1 MNDIIIFIS
10 PFIFTVLL
18 MPFFISK
25 LKSFSFGQQ
34 IRKEGPES
42 HYSKEGVPTMGGAL
56 ILAIVLISILIFLD
70 LSIEIMILLLVIIT
84 NGLLGFID
92 DFLNIKGSESLGLT
106 AKTKFLI
113 QLIIGLMIGILLFYY
128 NITDLYIPFTAN
140 SVNLGYFVIPFSLLL
155 IPATSNAVN
164 LSDGLDGLAGG
175 LFIIS
180 CLAFIPILYI
190 LGFGK
195 LIMTLVIII
204 SSCLGFLWYNVNPAQ
219 IFMGDTG
226 SLFLGSY
233 LAIIA
238 LLTGTSLY
246 LLFIGGIYVI
256 VTLSV
261 ILQVSYFKIT
271 NGKRIFKMAP
281 IHHHFEL
288 SGWPEVKVTMR
299 FIILQTLFSGIGIIA
314 SFPLI

>member
-1 MNDIIIFIS
+1 MNQIIIFIS
-10 PFIFTVLL
+10 PFLFTVLL
-18 MPFFISK
+18 MPIFIDK

-42 HYSKEGVPTMGGAL
+42 HYSKEGIPTMGGAL
-56 ILAIVLISILIFLD
+56 ILAIVLISIFIFLD
-70 LSIEIMILLLVIIT
+70 LSIEIILVLLVIIT
-84 NGLLGFID
+84 SGLLGFID
-92 DFLNIKGSESLGLT
+92 DVLNIKGAESLGLT

-113 QLIIGLMIGILLFYY
+113 QLIIGLIIGVLLFYY

-140 SVNLGYFVIPFSLLL
+140 SFNLGYLVIPFSLLL

-175 LFIIS
+175 LFTIS

-190 LGFGK
+190 LGLEQ
-195 LIMTLVIII
+195 LILLLVIII

-226 SLFLGSY
+226 SLFLGSF
-233 LAIIA
+233 LAILA

-246 LLFIGGIYVI
+246 LLFFGGIFVV

-261 ILQVSYFKIT
+261 ILQVSYFKISGG
-271 NGKRIFKMAP
+271 NRVFKMAP

-299 FIILQTLFSGIGIIA
+299 FIILQILFSGVGIIA
-314 SFPLI
+314 SLPLI

>member
-1 MNDIIIFIS
+1 MNQIIIFIS
-10 PFIFTVLL
+10 PFLFTVLL
-18 MPFFISK
+18 MPIFIDK

-34 IRKEGPES
+34 IRKEGPEN
-42 HYSKEGVPTMGGAL
+42 HYSKEGIPTMGGAL
-56 ILAIVLISILIFLD
+56 ILAIVLISIFIFLD
-70 LSIEIMILLLVIIT
+70 LSIEIVLVLLVIIT
-84 NGLLGFID
+84 SGLLGFID
-92 DFLNIKGSESLGLT
+92 DILNIKGAESLGLT

-113 QLIIGLMIGILLFYY
+113 QLIIGLIIGVLLFYY

-140 SVNLGYFVIPFSLLL
+140 SLNLGYLVIPFSLLL

-164 LSDGLDGLAGG
+164 LSDGLDGLAGS
-175 LFIIS
+175 LFTIS

-190 LGFGK
+190 LGFNQII
-195 LIMTLVIII
+195 LLLVITI
-204 SSCLGFLWYNVNPAQ
+204 SSCLGFLWYNANPAQ

-226 SLFLGSY
+226 SLFLGSF

-246 LLFIGGIYVI
+246 LLFLGGIFVI

-261 ILQVSYFKIT
+261 ILQVSYFKISG
-271 NGKRIFKMAP
+271 GKRIFKMAP

-299 FIILQTLFSGIGIIA
+299 FIILQILFSGVGIIA
-314 SFPLI
+314 SLPLI

>member
-1 MNDIIIFIS
+1 MNQIIIFIS
-10 PFIFTVLL
+10 PFLFTVLL
-18 MPFFISK
+18 MPIFIDK

-42 HYSKEGVPTMGGAL
+42 HYSKEGIPTMGGAL
-56 ILAIVLISILIFLD
+56 ILAIVLISIFIFLD
-70 LSIEIMILLLVIIT
+70 LSIEIVLVLLVIIT
-84 NGLLGFID
+84 SGLLGFID
-92 DFLNIKGSESLGLT
+92 DILNIKGAESLGLT

-113 QLIIGLMIGILLFYY
+113 QLIIGLIIGVLLFYY

-140 SVNLGYFVIPFSLLL
+140 SLNLGYLVIPFSLLL

-164 LSDGLDGLAGG
+164 LSDGLDGLAGS
-175 LFIIS
+175 LFTIS

-190 LGFGK
+190 LGFNQII
-195 LIMTLVIII
+195 LLLVITI
-204 SSCLGFLWYNVNPAQ
+204 SSCLGFLWYNANPAQ

-226 SLFLGSY
+226 SLFLGSF

-246 LLFIGGIYVI
+246 LLFLGGIFVI

-261 ILQVSYFKIT
+261 ILQVSYFKISG
-271 NGKRIFKMAP
+271 GKRIFKMAP

-299 FIILQTLFSGIGIIA
+299 FIILQILFSGVGIIA
-314 SFPLI
+314 SLPLI

>member
-1 MNDIIIFIS
+1 MNQIIIFIS
-10 PFIFTVLL
+10 PFLFTVLL
-18 MPFFISK
+18 MPIFIDK

-42 HYSKEGVPTMGGAL
+42 HYSKEGIPTMGGAL
-56 ILAIVLISILIFLD
+56 ILAIVLISIFIFLD
-70 LSIEIMILLLVIIT
+70 LSIEIMLVLLVIIT
-84 NGLLGFID
+84 SGLLGFID
-92 DFLNIKGSESLGLT
+92 DILNIKGAESLGLT

-113 QLIIGLMIGILLFYY
+113 QLIIGLIIGVLLFYY
-128 NITDLYIPFTAN
+128 NIKDLYIPFTAN
-140 SVNLGYFVIPFSLLL
+140 SLNLGYLVIPFSLLL

-175 LFIIS
+175 LFTIS

-190 LGFGK
+190 LGFK
-195 LIMTLVIII
+195 QLILLLAIII
-204 SSCLGFLWYNVNPAQ
+204 SSCLGFLWYNVNPTQ

-226 SLFLGSY
+226 SLFLGSF
-233 LAIIA
+233 LAILA
-238 LLTGTSLY
+238 LLSGTSLY
-246 LLFIGGIYVI
+246 LLFFGGIFVI

-261 ILQVSYFKIT
+261 ILQVSYFKISG
-271 NGKRIFKMAP
+271 GKRIFKMAP

-299 FIILQTLFSGIGIIA
+299 FIILQILFSGVGIIA
-314 SFPLI
+314 SLPLF

>member
-1 MNDIIIFIS
+1 MSNLIIFTS
-10 PFIFTVLL
+10 PFVFTVLL
-18 MPFFISK
+18 MPVFINK

-56 ILAIVLISILIFLD
+56 ILVLVSLLVVIFLD
-70 LSIEIMILLLVIIT
+70 WSTEIMIILLAIIT
-84 NGLLGFID
+84 NGFLGLVD
-92 DFLNIKGSESLGLT
+92 DILNIKGAESLGLK

-113 QLIIGLMIGILLFYY
+113 QLFIGLIIGILLYYY
-128 NITDLYIPFTAN
+128 NFTDLYIPFTSSN
-140 SVNLGYFVIPFSLLL
+140 INLSYFVIPFSLIL

-164 LSDGLDGLAGG
+164 LSDGLDGLASG
-175 LFIIS
+175 LFTIS
-180 CLAFIPILYI
+180 CLAFIPILYF
-190 LGFGK
+190 LGYNQ
-195 LIMTLVIII
+195 LIVIVAITI

-226 SLFLGSY
+226 SLFLGSF
-233 LAIIA
+233 LATVA

-246 LLFIGGIYVI
+246 LIFIGGMFVL

-288 SGWPEVKVTMR
+288 SGWPEIKVTMR
-299 FIILQTLFSGIGIIA
+299 FLILHILFSGIGLI
-314 SFPLI
+314 SFLPLI